1 MDASWQ
7 VAIHRENP
15 VNYFREKAP
24 HGEPSGSA
32 NPVAITRRTDGT
44 FSSPHRTFRQPSGEN
59 PIIRK
64 LLTTAALSLALSAPT
79 LLRAQTAVQTPAQ
92 TPAVLPSTILPFDQ
106 IKSQAEL
113 DSTIRALD
121 AALFDVYNRCD
132 LPRFSS
138 LVAEDVEFY
147 HDQGGITLGNAALT
161 ESIRNKGTVTDP
173 TNAVIPDVS
182 VKIVNLL
189 TGVTTTSTTNSDGI
203 YDVPSVPTGEYSITF
218 SRPGFRDTVNS
229 HVTVRVDTIAINS
242 QMQIGSATEQVVVTA
257 DAPLV
262 QTEDSGQH
270 MDFDTKPP
278 PPSTFR
284 VR

>member
-1 MDASWQ
+1 MALKSLIRTMLALAIV
-7 VAIHRENP
+7 VAGTH
-15 VNYFREKAP
+15 
-24 HGEPSGSA
+24 STSA
-32 NPVAITRRTDGT
+32 QNAN
-44 FSSPHRTFRQPSGEN
+44 SGE
-59 PIIRK
+59 I
-64 LLTTAALSLALSAPT
+64 
-79 LLRAQTAVQTPAQ
+79 
-92 TPAVLPSTILPFDQ
+92 
-106 IKSQAEL
+106 
-113 DSTIRALD
+113 
-121 AALFDVYNRCD
+121 
-132 LPRFSS
+132 
-138 LVAEDVEFY
+138 
-147 HDQGGITLGNAALT
+147 
-161 ESIRNKGTVTDP
+161 KGTVTDP